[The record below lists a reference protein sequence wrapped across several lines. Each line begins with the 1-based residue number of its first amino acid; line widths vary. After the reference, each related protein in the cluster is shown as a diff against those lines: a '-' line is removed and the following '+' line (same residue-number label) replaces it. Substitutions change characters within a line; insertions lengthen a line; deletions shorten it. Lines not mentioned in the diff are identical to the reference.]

1 MPSKIKRAII
11 TAAGPDQ
18 RRLPLQTLTDRTGA
32 QSTVISLLAEEI
44 LEAGVERIAL
54 VLAPGDRRDYQ
65 TALIEFE
72 ERIEYIEQQSPMG
85 YGHAVL
91 CARDFAADE
100 PFLLQVSDH
109 IYLSGRPESCTRQ
122 IIDIAEKAD
131 CAVSAVQATHESQL
145 PYYGTISG
153 NVLANHQ
160 GMYQVEKIFEKPTPT
175 LAEQECVVPGLRHG
189 YYLCFFG
196 MHVLTPAIFN
206 LLAEDE
212 GAQADQ
218 RLGLSPALNKL
229 ALTEKYLATQLDGR
243 RANLEV
249 QFGFLRAQVAL
260 GLHGAGREEVLTL
273 MMEEIS
279 HTMEKSRP
287 SGASQ

>member
-1 MPSKIKRAII
+1 MK
-11 TAAGPDQ
+11 
-18 RRLPLQTLTDRTGA
+18 
-32 QSTVISLLAEEI
+32 
-44 LEAGVERIAL
+44 
-54 VLAPGDRRDYQ
+54 
-65 TALIEFE
+65 
-72 ERIEYIEQQSPMG
+72 
-85 YGHAVL
+85 
-91 CARDFAADE
+91 
-100 PFLLQVSDH
+100 
-109 IYLSGRPESCTRQ
+109 Q

-153 NVLANHQ
+153 NVLANYQ

-212 GAQADQ
+212 GAEADR